1 MPLSPASSQPVT
13 LATDLG
19 VTGLQ
24 ATPFTFT
31 NPLAGSVQLANITV
45 DLFTS
50 AVVATRRLN
59 VAVNDENGNRRLLM
73 LAPGIQIASQNFLH
87 PYVQGDKVVTGGGL
101 TTQIT
106 IPRGFYLRKDWTII
120 FSSNFP
126 ASGDTQRI
134 MFQLLR

>member
-1 MPLSPASSQPVT
+1 MLSPASSQPVT

-24 ATPFTFT
+24 ATPFTFL
-31 NPLAGSVQLANITV
+31 NPLAGAVQLSNITI

-50 AVVATRRLN
+50 ATVATRRLT
-59 VAVNDENGNRRLLM
+59 VTVNDENGDRRLIM
-73 LAPGIQIASQNFLH
+73 LAPGIQIANQNFLH
-87 PYVQGDKVVTGGGL
+87 PFVQGDKTVTGGGL

-106 IPRGFYLRKDWTII
+106 IPRGFYMRKDWVII

>member
-1 MPLSPASSQPVT
+1 MPLSPASHQPVT

-31 NPLAGSVQLANITV
+31 NPLAGSVQLANITI

-50 AVVATRRLN
+50 AVVATRRLT
-59 VAVNDENGNRRLLM
+59 VTVNDENANRRLIM

-87 PYVQGDKVVTGGGL
+87 PFVQGDKVVVSLGNTF
-101 TTQIT
+101 QIT
-106 IPRGFYLRKDWTII
+106 IPRGFYIKKDWTIV